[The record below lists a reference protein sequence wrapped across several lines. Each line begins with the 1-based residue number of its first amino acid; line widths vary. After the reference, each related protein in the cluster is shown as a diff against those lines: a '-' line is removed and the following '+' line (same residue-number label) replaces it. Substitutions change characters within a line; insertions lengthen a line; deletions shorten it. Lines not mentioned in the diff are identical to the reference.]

1 MSNLTLYNYCKET
14 VELVQKIQG
23 GFIDLAERLHKI
35 KTERMWEN
43 GYSSWEEFC
52 DEMKLS
58 YSTIQKLIQ
67 IYDTFVLKYG
77 VKTSRIA
84 SVGGWSILAEGLS
97 IIKTKVDAEA
107 FLTDAS
113 VLSLRDIRKNVT
125 AQKKGLPASYV
136 CKHANTYKIEICKD
150 CGEKWEI
157 YEKNN

>member
-1 MSNLTLYNYCKET
+1 MSNLTAYSYCMET
-14 VELVQKIQG
+14 VKLVTELQM
-23 GFIDLAERLHKI
+23 GFINLGERLHKI
-35 KTERMWEN
+35 KTDRLWEG

-52 DEMKLS
+52 EDTKLS

-67 IYDTFVLKYG
+67 IYDVFVLRYG
-77 VKTSRIA
+77 FKTSRIA

-97 IIKTKVDAEA
+97 IIKTKADAEA

-125 AQKKGLPASYV
+125 AQKKGLPEHHV

-150 CGEKWEI
+150 CGERWEI
-157 YEKNN
+157 YD